1 MATSEKETEVKAPVK
16 RVTATKKVEAPKPE
30 ADAVQTEAEPEVKP
44 EAEVVVQPEQ
54 EKPAEVVQPEP
65 EKPEE
70 LVNTDA
76 EVVQIES
83 IQPAEVVNTDPE
95 VVQPEPLKP
104 AVNPLEITITNNG
117 PRTFEV
123 FTKTEL
129 PASETVVIQCRD
141 LRQRKAVVSKFQQ
154 LNALAKKQ
162 RYIIGEV

>member
-30 ADAVQTEAEPEVKP
+30 VDAVQTEAEPEVKP
-44 EAEVVVQPEQ
+44 EAEVVVQPEP
-54 EKPAEVVQPEP
+54 EKPEELVNTGAEVVQPEP
-65 EKPEE
+65 EK
-70 LVNTDA
+70 
-76 EVVQIES
+76 
-83 IQPAEVVNTDPE
+83 PAEVVNTDPE
-95 VVQPEPLKP
+95 VVQPEPIKP
-104 AVNPLEITITNNG
+104 AVNPLEVTITNNG

-129 PASETVVIQCRD
+129 PASATVVIQCRD

-162 RYIIGEV
+162 RYVIGEV

>member
-16 RVTATKKVEAPKPE
+16 RVTSTKKVEVPKPE

-44 EAEVVVQPEQ
+44 EAEVVNTEPEL
-54 EKPAEVVQPEP
+54 VQPEP
-65 EKPEE
+65 EK
-70 LVNTDA
+70 
-76 EVVQIES
+76 
-83 IQPAEVVNTDPE
+83 PAEVVNTDPE
-95 VVQPEPLKP
+95 VVQPEPIKP
-104 AVNPLEITITNNG
+104 AVNPLEVTITNNG

-129 PASETVVIQCRD
+129 PASATVVIQCRD

-162 RYIIGEV
+162 RYVIGEV